1 MARGMTELKS
11 RYIREKEDALKEV
24 HAKFLVEILDMRKTC
39 EHSPGVTH
47 LTGVGT
53 RIVLCKN
60 CGDVMNEHIV

>member
-1 MARGMTELKS
+1 MARTMTELKS

-24 HAKFLVEILDMRKTC
+24 HARFLVEILDMRKTC

>member
-1 MARGMTELKS
+1 MARTMTELKS